1 MERQFKVL
9 LIEDNPGDAFLI
21 KFYLEEES
29 AGSAYELEHTEFLE
43 EGLQKLEANSYDV
56 VLLDLGLP
64 DCSGLETLKKLLEHS
79 PESLVIVLTG
89 LTDEET
95 GVKTV
100 QMGAQDFLVKGQFDG
115 KVLNQSIRFASER
128 FKFNQQ
134 LKEYSSEL
142 TRYKRQFENTQ
153 RLGNL
158 GYWELHLHDNSVTM
172 TDELQELLRITHDQ
186 FNDSLDGF
194 LSLVNTNEKQKVEEA
209 IKNVQQ
215 NEQQEDISFTMT
227 HDAANGQSL
236 TLTCQPGYDKE
247 GNIIRVAGIISK
259 NS

>member
-29 AGSAYELEHTEFLE
+29 VSSAYELEHTEFLE
-43 EGLQKLEANSYDV
+43 EGLKKLDDNSYDV

-64 DCSGLETLKKLLEHS
+64 DSNGLDTLKKLLDHS
-79 PESLVIVLTG
+79 PETLVIVLTG
-89 LTDEET
+89 LTDEEM

-134 LKEYSSEL
+134 LKEYSTEL
-142 TRYKRQFENTQ
+142 TRYKRQFEDTQ
-153 RLGNL
+153 RLGNI
-158 GYWELHLHDNSVTM
+158 GYWEIDLNDHSMTM
-172 TDELQELLRITHDQ
+172 TDALLELLGIDEAQ
-186 FNDSLDGF
+186 FNDSFDSF
-194 LSLVNTNEKQKVEEA
+194 ISFVASDDQQKVKQLIES
-209 IKNVQQ
+209 VQKD
-215 NEQQEDISFTMT
+215 EQQEEVPFTMNSGS
-227 HDAANGQSL
+227 ANGQSL
-236 TLTCQPGYDKE
+236 TVTCQPGYDDE
-247 GNIIRVAGIISK
+247 GNMVRVTGIISR
-259 NS
+259 NP

>member
-29 AGSAYELEHTEFLE
+29 VGSAYELEHTEFLE
-43 EGLQKLEANSYDV
+43 EGLKKLDANSYDV

-64 DCSGLETLKKLLEHS
+64 DSSGLETLKKLLEHS
-79 PESLVIVLTG
+79 PETLVIVLTG
-89 LTDEET
+89 LTDEEM

-134 LKEYSSEL
+134 LKEYSNEL
-142 TRYKRQFENTQ
+142 TRCKRQFEDAQ
-153 RLGNL
+153 RLGNI
-158 GYWELHLHDNSVTM
+158 GYWELNLQDNSMTM
-172 TDELQELLRITHDQ
+172 TNELKELLSITQDQ
-186 FNDSLDGF
+186 FNDSLDSF
-194 LSLVNTNEKQKVEEA
+194 LSLVDTNEKQKVEEA
-209 IKNVQQ
+209 INNVQQ
-215 NEQQEDISFTMT
+215 NEQQEDVSFTMA
-227 HDAANGQSL
+227 HDSSNGQSL
-236 TLTCQPGYDKE
+236 TLTCEPGYDND
-247 GNIIRVAGIISK
+247 GNIIRVAGIITKSF
-259 NS
+259 